1 MIVFLGW
8 LMGYSPEEKVVPKK
22 SPAEIAE
29 MAEMLEHSKKISA
42 FSAISA
48 GLISSGHKFIS
59 KPPTKPPPGHEA
71 SRFH

>member
-42 FSAISA
+42 LSAISA
-48 GLISSGHKFIS
+48 GLISAGH
-59 KPPTKPPPGHEA
+59 
-71 SRFH
+71 